1 HVARIRPKAASGMDT
16 RTTRAKTPASLRP
29 ATASAPVP
37 PFRPPAR
44 ASAISTG
51 SGIRGHARR
60 AREHVL
66 PPKRRREPGCASLTR
81 ATTRSPDK
89 AKGRIRDGHPNHLRQ
104 DTSLATPATALAPV
118 PLLRPA
124 RAPAISAGSGI
135 RGHARRWRASMS
147 SHPKGEG
154 NPGALRLPGLRHVAR
169 IRPKAASGMHTRTT
183 HAKTP
188 ASLRRPRPWRP
199 SLSSAPPAPRPFP
212 REAAFEDMRAGG
224 ARACPLTQR
233 ERGTRVRF
241 AYPGYDT

>member
-135 RGHARRWRASMS
+135 RGHARRAREHVLPPKRRREPGCASLTRATTRS
-147 SHPKGEG
+147 PDKAKG
-154 NPGALRLPGLRHVAR
+154 R
-169 IRPKAASGMHTRTT
+169 IRDAHPNHPRQDTSLA
-183 HAKTP
+183 TP
-188 ASLRRPRPWRP
+188 GHGLGARP
-199 SLSSAPPAPRPFP
+199 SPPPPLAPRPSP
-212 REAAFEDMRAGG
+212 REAARTCAPEAREHVLPPEGRAEHPSL
-224 ARACPLTQR
+224 RLP
-233 ERGTRVRF
+233 
-241 AYPGYDT
+241 PG